1 MTGAVILAAGKGE
14 RMGNVDKAFLT
25 LGSKPMVAY
34 SLLAFENSPS
44 ITHIVMVVRRER
56 VAAAKEMA
64 KIFGI
69 SKLSAVVAGGASR
82 QEVSFVA
89 VHDAARP
96 MVTPE
101 LISLCVE
108 SARKKGSGVAAHR
121 VFDTLKD
128 CDKFGKVIRT
138 IPRERLWAAETP
150 QVFPAKTLREAYEKL
165 NESKAAVTDDAEAVE
180 LLGQQ
185 VSMVEWKRP
194 NPKITVVEDMQTVA
208 MLMSMK

>member
-1 MTGAVILAAGKGE
+1 
-14 RMGNVDKAFLT
+14 MGNVDKAFLT

-56 VAAAKEMA
+56 VDAAKEMA

-82 QEVSFVA
+82 QASAAKGLAALPPEVSFVA